1 MPRCPNC
8 GEKVEGDFITARAA
22 ADIITQ
28 RDLLKVQ
35 KAELELKIERQAAW
49 IEKLERIRDQLRHE
63 TRVLK
68 DRLGAALGR
77 TIFERQP

>member
-1 MPRCPNC
+1 MPRCPKC
-8 GEKVEGDFITARAA
+8 GENVVGDFISARAA
-22 ADIITQ
+22 SDIILQ

-35 KAELELKIERQAAW
+35 KAELESKVERQASW
-49 IEKLERIRDQLRHE
+49 IATLEKTRGQLIHE

-68 DRLGAALGR
+68 DRLGDREGR